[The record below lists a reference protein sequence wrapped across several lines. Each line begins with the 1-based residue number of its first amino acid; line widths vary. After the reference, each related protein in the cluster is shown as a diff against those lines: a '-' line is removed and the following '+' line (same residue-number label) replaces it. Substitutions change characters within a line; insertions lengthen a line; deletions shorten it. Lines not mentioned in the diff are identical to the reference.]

1 MTLLKEKI
9 FDAYEVSFPL
19 ENKLSIVIG
28 ENGTGKT
35 QILKALKRHFEEE
48 NKKVI
53 YLGDNRHFSFS
64 EKDAYW
70 LMFEEETI
78 MKQESVFKKYDIQ
91 SDKLDIKD
99 MEGEFIYSGK
109 VQLANLFCLLQQSR
123 KEKVI
128 VVIDEPE
135 RNISLGHQSAM
146 LEDILKYPNVE
157 KLIVSTHSPEIL
169 SKWYDEAV
177 LANDCVRLY

>member
-53 YLGDNRHFSFS
+53 YLGDNHLSKEMRNI
-64 EKDAYW
+64 DDNV
-70 LMFEEETI
+70 